1 MTDFSGG
8 GAGRTHFFAL
18 LLRFDNFPPRFPE
31 TNPSSFQLNP
41 NILFQEKMKF
51 YPFSIVISILIISA
65 IGVEADTK
73 ENRTPTPVK
82 NGREPKPGNPS
93 KVTRVDFEK
102 KDKEDKD
109 RNERIEALD
118 REEKESDDEVTKQ
131 AKRVERDAL
140 EAIAKKLAE
149 DLKDAKGK
157 NPEDFA
163 KDATQVPMTESTK
176 VASTH
181 ETVVTEAAVVGKAQT
196 KIVRRVR

>member
-1 MTDFSGG
+1 MRTFS
-8 GAGRTHFFAL
+8 FASF
-18 LLRFDNFPPRFPE
+18 LRFGNFHPRAHQI
-31 TNPSSFQLNP
+31 NPSSFHLQP
-41 NILFQEKMKF
+41 NILFHEKMKF
-51 YPFSIVISILIISA
+51 NPLSIAICFLIISA
-65 IGVEADTK
+65 VGLEADTWGS
-73 ENRTPTPVK
+73 RTPTPVK

-118 REEKESDDEVTKQ
+118 REEKDSDDEVTKQ

-140 EAIAKKLAE
+140 EAIAKKLEE

-176 VASTH
+176 LASTH
-181 ETVVTEAAVVGKAQT
+181 ETVVTETAVVEKAQT